1 MDKHC
6 SLYCVHPVLGKH
18 VTLVIIKILLI
29 YFYFKMW
36 WMWYLYLDVVVLA
49 CTCTW
54 ECYLQVLILT
64 RLSYWKCKH
73 IIFYFAT
80 TIQITGNFMPLP
92 YIAFSFIIIH
102 SYDILCICCNLCKWF
117 EFFMHLQQ
125 FESCCVCNIQLHC
138 LFSSCYFCF
147 FFLLIH
153 KCMNFWVKKK

>member
-1 MDKHC
+1 
-6 SLYCVHPVLGKH
+6 
-18 VTLVIIKILLI
+18 
-29 YFYFKMW
+29 
-36 WMWYLYLDVVVLA
+36 MWYLYLDVVVLA

-92 YIAFSFIIIH
+92 YSFQFYYHPFIWH
-102 SYDILCICCNLCKWF
+102 ILCICCNLCKWF

-147 FFLLIH
+147 FLWIFELKKIRNSESMSRYMVVFLHWILSFLDFYIH
-153 KCMNFWVKKK
+153 VKKIVFMPSNSCPY